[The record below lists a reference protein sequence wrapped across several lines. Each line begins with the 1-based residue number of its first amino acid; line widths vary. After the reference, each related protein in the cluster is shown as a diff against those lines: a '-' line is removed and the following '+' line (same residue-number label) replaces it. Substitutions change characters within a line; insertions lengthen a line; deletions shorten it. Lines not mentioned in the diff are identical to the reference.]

1 MKSTDIV
8 ATAAGNTLRSKARTL
23 LTVVAIF
30 IGAFTLTLTSGLGVG
45 INKYIDTLLQG
56 FGSEDQIYV
65 MKTADQASGTSQEGP
80 QEYDPEAAQTSSMF
94 GGSDMLTE
102 KDIEKIEAKAEKT
115 GERLRLMFANLET
128 TMSRSKA
135 QGDAMMAMMMR
146 F

>member
-80 QEYDPEAAQTSSMF
+80 QEYDPEAAH
-94 GGSDMLTE
+94 
-102 KDIEKIEAKAEKT
+102 DIL
-115 GERLRLMFANLET
+115 G
-128 TMSRSKA
+128 
-135 QGDAMMAMMMR
+135 Q
-146 F
+146 

>member
-80 QEYDPEAAQTSSMF
+80 QEYDPEAAQASSMF
-94 GGSDMLTE
+94 GGS
-102 KDIEKIEAKAEKT
+102 A
-115 GERLRLMFANLET
+115 
-128 TMSRSKA
+128 RSSCAA
-135 QGDAMMAMMMR
+135 QT
-146 F
+146 